1 MSTSCYQEPVT
12 VKYCTKGDDVEDF
25 SVNARGLLQQQ
36 NLGLTQQL
44 QQEIGFNQQQQLLQQ
59 QLLQQQLQQ
68 QQLQQQ
74 QLPRQQRQQGSPL
87 FRGGVRSNRVSFS
100 RAQFSGRQLDTDGEE
115 REEGGDKNN
124 LS

>member
-1 MSTSCYQEPVT
+1 M
-12 VKYCTKGDDVEDF
+12 KYCTKGDDVEDF

-36 NLGLTQQL
+36 NLGLSQQL
-44 QQEIGFNQQQQLLQQ
+44 QQDIGFNQQQQLLQQ
-59 QLLQQQLQQ
+59 QLLQQQLQQQQLQQ

-100 RAQFSGRQLDTDGEE
+100 RAQFSGRQLDTEGEE